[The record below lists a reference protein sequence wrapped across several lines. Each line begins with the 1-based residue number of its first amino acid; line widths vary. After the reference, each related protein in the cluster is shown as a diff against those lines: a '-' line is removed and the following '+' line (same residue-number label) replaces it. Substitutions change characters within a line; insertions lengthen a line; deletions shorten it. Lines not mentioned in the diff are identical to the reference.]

1 MGLNHSPSI
10 VTNGLVLCLDA
21 ANPKS
26 YPGSGTTWTNLST
39 NRNTGTLVNSPT
51 YNSANGS
58 FTFNGTN
65 QYVTTTRPVED
76 DFTLTCWFQTNSTLG
91 VAGSWW
97 QGMGL
102 VDCEVAGGANDFG
115 LTIGAGKLL
124 FGIGGGSA
132 DQTLVSTNSYNDGVW
147 HYATA
152 TRNRSSGDVKLY
164 ADGNLVNSS
173 TFNNIGS
180 LTSPPNL
187 TIGSLQ
193 TISSFYAGN
202 IANVQ
207 VYNRVLT
214 ANEVL
219 QNYNAHRGRYGL

>member
-1 MGLNHSPSI
+1 MGTNYNPQI
-10 VTNGLVLCLDA
+10 VTSGLVLAIDA
-21 ANPKS
+21 ANRKS
-26 YPGSGTTWTNLST
+26 YPGSGTTWTDLST
-39 NRNTGTLVNSPT
+39 NRNTVTLVNSPT

-65 QYVTTTRPVED
+65 QYANLTRPVQD
-76 DFTLTCWFQTNSTLG
+76 DFTLSCWFQTNSTLG

-102 VDCEVAGGANDFG
+102 VDGEVAGGANDFG

-173 TFNNIGS
+173 TFTNVGS

-214 ANEVL
+214 ANEIQ
-219 QNYNAHRGRYGL
+219 QNFNATRGRYGI